1 MNLPNNLLNY
11 LLTSANILNSK
22 LLLTTLDK
30 IIYYNDN
37 FSYYTPVENYYNNYL
52 NKEISLDL
60 KKLIKEWEKSGEYKD
75 NLFKIYNKET
85 INILNNDSNKYFA
98 QLVFPIYHNNCI
110 SGLFICFRTSY
121 DYIATSVKPART
133 TRNFIEIMSK

>member
-11 LLTSANILNSK
+11 LVTSANILNSK

-52 NKEISLDL
+52 NQEISLDL
-60 KKLIKEWEKSGEYKD
+60 KKLIKEWQKSGEYKD
-75 NLFKIYNKET
+75 NF
-85 INILNNDSNKYFA
+85 F
-98 QLVFPIYHNNCI
+98 
-110 SGLFICFRTSY
+110 
-121 DYIATSVKPART
+121 
-133 TRNFIEIMSK
+133 